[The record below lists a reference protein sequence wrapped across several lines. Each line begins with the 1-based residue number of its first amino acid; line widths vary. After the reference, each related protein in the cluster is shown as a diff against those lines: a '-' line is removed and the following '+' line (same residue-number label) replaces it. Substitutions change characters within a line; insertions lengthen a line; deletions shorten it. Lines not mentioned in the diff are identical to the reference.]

1 MDSIKI
7 KLAVDRS
14 RNRVLFAD
22 AGSDFVDVLL
32 SFLTLP
38 LSAVKFCAAS
48 SPGCLSNLCDSVSRL
63 TGGKLLK
70 VEACHGMLLTPST
83 AHEFGG
89 FCDSHDTF
97 VKNQPNLQVD
107 GDFCRC
113 WQVMARLVHVYNKAS
128 SGSGM
133 FVRCKEQFMVSDDL
147 TIMPASTRTMQSL
160 ARNFGPGAILN
171 DFEELEVCIGWTEVV
186 VAMLKAS
193 LSSDT
198 IFTDIFLP
206 MGTSDH
212 DALATVKPSNNKKI
226 VVAPNED
233 SGPHATLECKIK
245 LFYDGQKKKVMYA
258 ECKHEFVD
266 LLLGFLAYPLGCV
279 IKNMYDNGVTSPL
292 GNGGGFDNLYI
303 SVVQLDAAG
312 FITGGK
318 PAETL
323 LNPPLSP
330 FSVRPKCAT
339 LKEHQVEPENFMGL
353 VPYSWCAGCC
363 HDLVEDRNYVVD
375 DDLLLHQASGMS
387 VAKHW
392 CRRDNAN
399 VVEMEITIGKPEA
412 VQLLQAM
419 LTSRTPLTD
428 VFNNRLEEHSSLQKM
443 QISVEFPAGKII
455 TVEVSRFD
463 TIATVKSRIKD
474 QVPIPEGLRHELFYG
489 IKILEDSCTAAEYN
503 LVSKCSIALEFRLVV
518 QSFCRCSVSSGA
530 WW

>member
-38 LSAVKFCAAS
+38 LSAIQFCAAT
-48 SPGCLSNLCDSVSRL
+48 SPGCLFNLCDSVNRL
-63 TGGKLLK
+63 TGGRLLK
-70 VEACHGMLLTPST
+70 VEACHDMLLTPST

-89 FCDSHDTF
+89 FWNSHDAF

-107 GDFCRC
+107 GDYCRC
-113 WQVMARLVHVYNKAS
+113 WQVMARLVHVYNKVS
-128 SGSGM
+128 SGSVM
-133 FVRCKEQFMVSDDL
+133 FVRCKEQFMISDDL
-147 TIMPASTRTMQSL
+147 TIMPASTRTMQLL
-160 ARNFGPGAILN
+160 ARNFGPGAILP
-171 DFEELEVCIGWTEVV
+171 DFEELEVCVGWTEVV

-206 MGTSDH
+206 MGSGDQ
-212 DALATVKPSNNKKI
+212 DALAPVKPSINKKV

-233 SGPHATLECKIK
+233 SGPHAPLECKIK
-245 LFYDGQKKKVMYA
+245 LFYDGQEKKVMYA

-279 IKNMYDNGVTSPL
+279 IKNMRDNGVTSPL
-292 GNGGGFDNLYI
+292 GNGGGFDNLYN
-303 SVVQLDAAG
+303 SVVGLDAAG

-318 PAETL
+318 STETL

-339 LKEHQVEPENFMGL
+339 PKEHQEEPENYNGL
-353 VPYSWCAGCC
+353 VSYSWCAGCC
-363 HDLVEDRNYVVD
+363 LDLVEDRNYVVS
-375 DDLLLHQASGMS
+375 DDLLMHQASGMS
-387 VAKHW
+387 VTKHW
-392 CRRDNAN
+392 CRRDKAN

-412 VQLLQAM
+412 VELLQAM

-463 TIATVKSRIKD
+463 TIATVKRRIND
-474 QVPIPEGLRHELFYG
+474 QVPIPAGLRHELFYG

-503 LVSKCSIALEFRLVV
+503 LVSKCSITLEFRQL
-518 QSFCRCSVSSGA
+518 STGL
-530 WW
+530 W